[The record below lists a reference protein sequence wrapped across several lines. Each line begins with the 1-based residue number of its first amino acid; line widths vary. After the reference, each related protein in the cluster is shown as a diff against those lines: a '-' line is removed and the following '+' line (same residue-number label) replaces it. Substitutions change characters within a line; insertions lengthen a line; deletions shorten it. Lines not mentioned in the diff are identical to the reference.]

1 MLLMCAQLMTHM
13 ERTSSGI
20 CAHSSHALMSHDLT
34 PHAAA
39 LQLMTHMEGT
49 SGWRQYRSAPQ

>member
-1 MLLMCAQLMTHM
+1 
-13 ERTSSGI
+13 
-20 CAHSSHALMSHDLT
+20 MSHDLT

-49 SGWRQYRSAPQ
+49 SGEICAIIASTPAFVPQLDMAIVSGKKTLPR